1 MAQKYDLTLLQAPTG
16 LGEDT
21 LSSELVY
28 TGDYLKV

>member
-1 MAQKYDLTLLQAPTG
+1 MAQKYDLNLLQDPTG